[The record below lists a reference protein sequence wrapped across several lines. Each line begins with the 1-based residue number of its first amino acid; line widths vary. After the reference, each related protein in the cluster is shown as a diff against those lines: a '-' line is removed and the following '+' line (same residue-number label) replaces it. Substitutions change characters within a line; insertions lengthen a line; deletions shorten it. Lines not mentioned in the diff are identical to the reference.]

1 MANIL
6 IAEDEAH
13 IVRVLA
19 LWLSR
24 NGHRII
30 EASDGQKALEAV
42 DREPVEL
49 IISDMNMPVLD
60 GLEFAKV
67 LREQKKVDIPFLML
81 SSRSDQARLADMV
94 KGYGVTLYPKPF
106 VPSRLV
112 AEIDRLLEA
121 PFPVEAGVR
130 YRP

>member
-1 MANIL
+1 MAYIL

-24 NGHRII
+24 HGHRVI
-30 EASDGQKALEAV
+30 EASNGQTALEAI

-60 GLEFAKV
+60 GLEFAKA

-94 KGYGVTLYPKPF
+94 KSYGVTLYPKPF

-121 PFPVEAGVR
+121 PLSCGGRSEM
-130 YRP
+130 

>member
-24 NGHRII
+24 NGHHVI
-30 EASDGQKALEAV
+30 EASNGLTALEAV
-42 DREPVEL
+42 DREPVDL

-60 GLEFAKV
+60 GLEFVKV
-67 LREQKKVDIPFLML
+67 LRERKKIDIPFLML
-81 SSRSDQARLADMV
+81 SSRSDQAKLAEMV
-94 KGYGVTLYPKPF
+94 RSYGVTLYPKPF

-112 AEIDRLLEA
+112 AEIDRLLGTPISCGSRRET
-121 PFPVEAGVR
+121 
-130 YRP
+130 